1 MIFTIGILVIL
12 ACLIIIIF
20 LPRQQAK
27 RLRNSDVEKRLAF
40 ENETRKTV
48 IQILGGIAFFS
59 TFYFSYK
66 TYILSNEQQITNRF
80 TETIRLL
87 SDSNR
92 DIRIGAL
99 YALERL
105 CKDSEKD
112 KISILQIINAYIRNR
127 APQSSKD
134 ILHRFVDSSLNKASS
149 DDYSC
154 SFYHPSNE
162 VYVFQVDTTKQ
173 ELDIQVAIAILGTN
187 NSGQVPLNFTGLN
200 LQGIDFRAL
209 DLSNSDFSYCDLT
222 SDDFGKATID
232 SCKFNNVVANET
244 NFAVTKM
251 RKSSF
256 ENSLLQEA
264 NFYQADLSNSYIG
277 GGACCYKCQF
287 GEAVFINGKL
297 ENSVDLQRAL
307 FWDADL
313 TNVSFEFANMDSAN
327 LDRTILKGADLSGT
341 RGILK
346 SELDKAKTDKTTK
359 LP

>member
-1 MIFTIGILVIL
+1 MILIIGFLVIL
-12 ACLIIIIF
+12 ACLFIIIF

-27 RLRNSDVEKRLAF
+27 RLKNKDVEKRLEF

-66 TYILSNEQQITNRF
+66 TYLLSNEQQITNRF
-80 TETIRLL
+80 TETIKLL

-92 DIRIGAL
+92 EIRIGAL

-112 KISILQIINAYIRNR
+112 KVSIIQIINAYIRNR
-127 APQSSKD
+127 APQSSKN
-134 ILHRFVDSSLNKASS
+134 LLNGFVDSSLNKALS

-154 SFYHPSNE
+154 PFYHPSND
-162 VYVFQVDTTKQ
+162 VYAFHVDTTKQ
-173 ELDIQVAIAILGTN
+173 ELDIQVAITILGAN
-187 NSGQVPLNFTGLN
+187 NSGQVHLNFTGLD
-200 LQGIDFRAL
+200 LQAINFRGL
-209 DLSNSDFSYCDLT
+209 NLSNSDFSYCNLT
-222 SDDFGKATID
+222 NDDFENATVD
-232 SCKFNNVVANET
+232 SCKFDNALANNT
-244 NFAVTKM
+244 NFAVTKA
-251 RKSSF
+251 RKSTF

-287 GEAVFINGKL
+287 GEAVFTNGKL
-297 ENSVDLQRAL
+297 ENDVDLRRAL
-307 FWDADL
+307 FWDANL
-313 TNVSFEFANMDSAN
+313 TNASFEFANMDSVN
-327 LDRTILKGADLSGT
+327 LERTILKGADLRGT
-341 RGILK
+341 KGISK
-346 SELDKAKTDKTTK
+346 IELNKAKTDKTTK